1 LDNLKLTIINNI
13 KHDINEE
20 NNWWNTWAEN
30 LLNEAWQDLLNA
42 LKNNWND
49 ILHSTGWD
57 PALKEFIQNVE
68 LVNIN
73 QSPTAITISD
83 AFTQLIQEVN
93 RLTGL
98 V

>member
-13 KHDINEE
+13 KHDIDEE

-49 ILHSTGWD
+49 ILYSSGWD
-57 PALKEFIQNVE
+57 NALKAYIQNVE